1 MCTIQSKCVYYL
13 GVNCPQ
19 KADKCRTTASFTGL
33 SCGLAK
39 HKKCNKKDTRIPA
52 SDTTQRGL
60 MPETGIG
67 LHLLP
72 ISSNDLSVTGM
83 LPEYGAK
90 CYINKE

>member
-19 KADKCRTTASFTGL
+19 KADKCRTTAFFTGL

-52 SDTTQRGL
+52 SDTTQSGL
-60 MPETGIG
+60 MPETGSY
-67 LHLLP
+67 LHRHSKKQQRP
-72 ISSNDLSVTGM
+72 FGHGNAS
-83 LPEYGAK
+83 
-90 CYINKE
+90 